1 MMLWRI
7 VLLRQVAL
15 QTDIVA
21 VSAKLEAVGLV
32 AIAASHTSMEHPAL
46 DEGAVLVNFAF
57 DLTVRKIEVFIQE
70 RDAIVIAD
78 RLPVH
83 VVFMKLAA
91 TRVASRAHLDLARR
105 SARSAPAGIARR
117 RVDEP
122 VRISAFIE
130 GDCQAFV
137 CAELIP
143 IAPLPC
149 PRKVIGTRSV
159 AGLASDSD
167 LGVRRCIGPAL
178 RIVVLADVGGVTIRA
193 QVIPSLIDTGPM

>member
-91 TRVASRAHLDLARR
+91 TRVASRAHLDL
-105 SARSAPAGIARR
+105 
-117 RVDEP
+117 
-122 VRISAFIE
+122 
-130 GDCQAFV
+130 
-137 CAELIP
+137 
-143 IAPLPC
+143 
-149 PRKVIGTRSV
+149 
-159 AGLASDSD
+159 
-167 LGVRRCIGPAL
+167 
-178 RIVVLADVGGVTIRA
+178 
-193 QVIPSLIDTGPM
+193 